1 MGTSQSVV
9 IVEDECIAAEDIR
22 RRLVSWGYDVPA
34 VVATGEDAIRSA
46 EQIRPDLVLMDI
58 HLKGRMDGVEAAERI
73 RARLNVPVIY
83 ATAYNDSETMSRA
96 GIGGPFE
103 MVNKPYD
110 DIEIR
115 AAIELALTRR
125 RLEQRLSDL
134 EHRHRSL
141 LEMLSRA
148 SQLAGAHGQIEDPE
162 PHMEHDEIAGW
173 VTSEVDVPLSMLRR
187 HVGTLQST
195 ELTQEQRTILENVE
209 ISLRSLEVLMDQI
222 QQ

>member
-1 MGTSQSVV
+1 MAASQSVV

-22 RRLVSWGYDVPA
+22 RRLVSWGYDVSA
-34 VVATGEDAIRSA
+34 VVATGEDAIQSA
-46 EQIRPDLVLMDI
+46 ERIHPDVVLMDI

-96 GIGGPFE
+96 GIAGPFE

-115 AAIELALTRR
+115 AAIEIALTRQ
-125 RLEQRLSDL
+125 RLERRLSDL
-134 EHRHRSL
+134 EQRHRTL
-141 LEMLSRA
+141 LTMLSEA
-148 SQLAGAHGQIEDPE
+148 SQFASASVAGPVPSIDNEE
-162 PHMEHDEIAGW
+162 VAGW
-173 VTSEVDVPLSMLRR
+173 VVSEVDMPLTMLRR
-187 HVGTLQST
+187 HVGSLHAT
-195 ELTQEQRTILENVE
+195 ELSSEQRSILENVE
-209 ISLRSLEVLMDQI
+209 HSLQSLETLMDQI

>member
-1 MGTSQSVV
+1 MAAPQSVV

-22 RRLVSWGYDVPA
+22 RRLVSWGYSVPA
-34 VVATGEDAIRSA
+34 VVATGEDAIQSA
-46 EQIRPDLVLMDI
+46 ERVHPDVVLMDI

-96 GIGGPFE
+96 GISGPFE

-115 AAIELALTRR
+115 AAIELALTRQRLER
-125 RLEQRLSDL
+125 RLSELEQ
-134 EHRHRSL
+134 RHRSL
-141 LEMLSRA
+141 LTMLSKA
-148 SQLAGAHGQIEDPE
+148 SQLACASTSDRGPAVDHEGV
-162 PHMEHDEIAGW
+162 AGW
-173 VTSEVDVPLSMLRR
+173 VASEVDVPLNMLRR
-187 HVGTLQST
+187 HVGSLHAT
-195 ELTQEQRTILENVE
+195 ELSSEQRSILDNVE
-209 ISLRSLEVLMDQI
+209 HSLRSLETLMDQI